1 MKVREFIDH
10 IKHKSLKITIYSN
23 LLKPKVWFEGTIG
36 EYSKSLVKDEINNQ
50 EIQLIVPNQ
59 KGELDIRIVDQ
70 YDNCKFEPMTPN
82 ER

>member
-1 MKVREFIDH
+1 MTLGDFLNH

-36 EYSKSLVKDEINNQ
+36 KYSTSLVKDKINNQ

-82 ER
+82 GR

>member
-50 EIQLIVPNQ
+50 EIQLIVPNK